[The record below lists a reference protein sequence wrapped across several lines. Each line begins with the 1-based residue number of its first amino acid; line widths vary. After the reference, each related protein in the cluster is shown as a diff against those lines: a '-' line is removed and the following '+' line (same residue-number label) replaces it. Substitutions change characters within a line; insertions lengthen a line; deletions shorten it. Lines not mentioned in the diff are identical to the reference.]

1 MACDSAEWNGNF
13 YTISGTYTDTLQD
26 IYGADSIVTMD
37 LIINNSV
44 SVTDSLVDCDTV
56 IWNGIPYTAS
66 GIYTQTFLTTQGCD
80 SIVTMYIT
88 IHNTLSTFEVV
99 CM

>member
-1 MACDSAEWNGNF
+1 MEIF
-13 YTISGTYTDTLQD
+13 THISGIYTDTLQD

-37 LIINNSV
+37 LTINNSI
-44 SVTDSLVDCDTV
+44 SVTDSLVACDNV
-56 IWNGIPYTAS
+56 IWNGIPYTTT

-88 IHNTLSTFEVV
+88 IHNTLNYF
-99 CM
+99 